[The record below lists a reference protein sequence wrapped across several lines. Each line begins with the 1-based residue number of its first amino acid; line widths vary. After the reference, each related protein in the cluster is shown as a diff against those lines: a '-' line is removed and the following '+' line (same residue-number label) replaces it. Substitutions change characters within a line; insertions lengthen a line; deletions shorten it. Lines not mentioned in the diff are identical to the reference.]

1 MNIAERGHNGNKIN
15 TGKAELVFTDAQGVE
30 TRKTIYDFECGGV
43 LTGQYNKDSSIT
55 SFARSCFN
63 YALAT
68 KQDNLAQAK
77 ATFESVQNGYKPAEG
92 TSDDVLDNVRMRLE
106 KLKTMM

>member
-1 MNIAERGHNGNKIN
+1 MRSPRRPGTRAIA
-15 TGKAELVFTDAQGVE
+15 KAF
-30 TRKTIYDFECGGV
+30 
-43 LTGQYNKDSSIT
+43 IT
-55 SFARSCFN
+55 LGDSFAE
-63 YALAT
+63 
-68 KQDNLAQAK
+68 QDNLAQAK